1 MENNHSTQPAASKKG
16 RLLALAALVVA
27 VAALLC
33 VYLVTRK
40 PATAGQKTI
49 EVTVVEDGAAAAD
62 QTITT
67 DEEYLRGAL
76 EQENLIAGTESQYGL
91 FVTTV
96 NGRTAEDAQQEW
108 WCFTK
113 DGATLETGVD
123 TTPIAD
129 GDHYEITL
137 TNGY

>member
-96 NGRTAEDAQQEW
+96 NGRTAEDAP
-108 WCFTK
+108 
-113 DGATLETGVD
+113 AAAPVLMR
-123 TTPIAD
+123 A
-129 GDHYEITL
+129 
-137 TNGY
+137 